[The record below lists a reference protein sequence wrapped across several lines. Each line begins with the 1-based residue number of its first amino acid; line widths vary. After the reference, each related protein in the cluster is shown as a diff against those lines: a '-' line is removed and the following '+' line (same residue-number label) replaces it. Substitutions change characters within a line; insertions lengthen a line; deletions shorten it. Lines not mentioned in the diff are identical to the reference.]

1 MNFTT
6 TIVFY
11 LLLGT
16 ATAIAVFIS
25 EGRSN
30 GRSFQAVMAVFFWPI
45 LLPLLLSTPRQDDGT
60 STVPAE
66 HSTTPPAK
74 NDSMTTA
81 IAQVESELDAA
92 LQSLDGWSEGML
104 TREAERICELK
115 SAWGAQAERIR
126 ELDGLLTQPGFAE
139 HAEVEAAENAIGVPT
154 TTSSSDDRIEAAE
167 KTRQANIR
175 RLREMRRQMHS
186 DLMGTLAWVRE
197 LVTMIHLARYGGAPA
212 SRAEELVAQIA
223 AAVEG
228 LSEVTAWS
236 PENEVSRPAT
246 SEVAV

>member
-1 MNFTT
+1 MNFST

-11 LLLGT
+11 LLIGA
-16 ATAIAVFIS
+16 ATAVALFVS
-25 EGRSN
+25 ERRSS
-30 GRSFQAVMAVFFWPI
+30 GQCIQAAMAVFFWPI
-45 LLPLLLSTPRQDDGT
+45 LLPMLLSSPGREEETLASRTEKNSPDRPGT
-60 STVPAE
+60 DAM
-66 HSTTPPAK
+66 A
-74 NDSMTTA
+74 TA

-115 SAWGAQAERIR
+115 SAWGAQAKRIR
-126 ELDGLLTQPGFAE
+126 ELDALLTQPGFS
-139 HAEVEAAENAIGVPT
+139 VESSESSTAGVEGDSEA
-154 TTSSSDDRIEAAE
+154 TSIKDDRIEAAE

-236 PENEVSRPAT
+236 PEGDTARSAS

>member
-1 MNFTT
+1 MNFST

-11 LLLGT
+11 LLIGA
-16 ATAIAVFIS
+16 ATAVALFVS
-25 EGRSN
+25 ERRSR
-30 GRSFQAVMAVFFWPI
+30 GRSFQAAMAVFFWPI
-45 LLPLLLSTPRQDDGT
+45 LLPMLLSSPNTEEETLASRP
-60 STVPAE
+60 E
-66 HSTTPPAK
+66 K
-74 NDSMTTA
+74 NSPDRPEADPMATA

-92 LQSLDGWSEGML
+92 LESLDGWSEGML

-115 SAWGAQAERIR
+115 SAWGVQAERIR
-126 ELDGLLTQPGFAE
+126 ELDALLTQPGFVEESSTAE
-139 HAEVEAAENAIGVPT
+139 AEDASGQKDTPPN
-154 TTSSSDDRIEAAE
+154 DDRIEAAE

-236 PENEVSRPAT
+236 PEGETARRAS

>member
-1 MNFTT
+1 MNFST

-11 LLLGT
+11 LLIGA
-16 ATAIAVFIS
+16 ATAVALFVS
-25 EGRSN
+25 ERRSS
-30 GRSFQAVMAVFFWPI
+30 GRSFQAAMAVFFWPI
-45 LLPLLLSTPRQDDGT
+45 LLPMLLSSPGTEEETLALRTESRQNRRPEPDT
-60 STVPAE
+60 MA
-66 HSTTPPAK
+66 
-74 NDSMTTA
+74 TA

-126 ELDGLLTQPGFAE
+126 ELDALLTQPGFA
-139 HAEVEAAENAIGVPT
+139 VESANAKEKGEA
-154 TTSSSDDRIEAAE
+154 TSPSDDRIQAAE
-167 KTRQANIR
+167 TTRQANIR

-228 LSEVTAWS
+228 LSEVTAWA
-236 PENEVSRPAT
+236 PEGEVPRPAS